1 MTFNELD
8 NLFQTAKAKGRL
20 GDMTFE
26 QFSALGARATGD
38 ETMAEAAQAGPLSNK
53 VRQFNSMLNRGVN
66 ASGAD
71 EFLGNQFGNLA
82 EFVGVNRETGESV
95 GQAIPRMA
103 LDVAPL
109 AAGALALTAGAPVA
123 LAGTI
128 GAGGLALSSALS
140 GLGAYGDT
148 GSLGQ
153 AAVAAATPAIAGRL
167 AQFGG
172 QAAMNYAAKGT
183 SPFLAKL
190 GVKGG
195 TPIAKEVTQTL
206 QGADVLPG
214 TIMAGR
220 VLSSMP
226 DKIFNY
232 LGQQAA
238 VEGGLL
244 GLDVLTQGTDAV
256 FNKDYLFS
264 NVVGNLAF
272 AGMDIGDFRGT
283 KMLPGETYTAP
294 QVKPAT
300 DFMTGPEK
308 LADTFRQTLGDAAT
322 AADRALAERAA
333 GLDIA
338 RQVYTENLISNQQ
351 KLLQESKE
359 LAVGKLTTAWEA
371 QKQVDLSTPDLAP
384 TLVALDKK
392 ADERTDIEKFLVER
406 VAVTPALE
414 RLVTEHNGELKKIQ
428 ANYTRSLNKFQL
440 EPKEE
445 TLFGVPHE
453 ALKLTPEFLA
463 KPLADRTQEDYD
475 KALGGKLSDEGIKIV
490 QGIHRS
496 QAGLPHVIGE
506 NAPYDNYLRAMVDKS
521 VKLNDPLGVVAA
533 VAAARGEVP
542 RMSDKKVKA
551 KVEKGKNQG
560 KKASEVT
567 AEVEKKATA
576 VVVKPKKA
584 TKAEIK
590 KAEAQVVAD
599 KMRDVLNAVPEPV
612 VVKAEGQPTGV
623 DLAVAKRLNGLL
635 SQAEPGK
642 MEDTMFV
649 RFVRGLLVGQ
659 GETID
664 GLKKALNERFGLPI
678 KVNLDELTDGMILTA
693 RAKMRQAPAVKTPE
707 VGVYGEAEL
716 AKDAKVILAN
726 LKKVYG
732 DDAEAGALVDLQAI
746 WDNPAFETFKAKK
759 NAFDVR
765 VEQLQNRIAKKARK
779 SAKAADLPIT
789 AKGKEVDE
797 LDEDDKVDLA
807 GDVEDGTDDAID
819 SFKTPEEEAAAIK
832 EVQMRALLRSGTKI
846 DAEDHDTWWAGLT
859 PAMQKSRTKMAELMY
874 ANLQKAKMAASEGAE
889 MPQVGFQTLKTV
901 DEWADST
908 LEKSGIDAAQVP
920 LYKQAWK
927 ALVDMFQSPEV
938 RVGELTGKEKGAK
951 FARAAGGGFNFGM
964 ADVVDGKI
972 LRPTG
977 KFLSP
982 AKDGTLSELEFRV
995 NGGLF
1000 GPLQKDE
1007 VEFYKLLVPE
1017 AFSGERVHV
1026 QKLWDGLGEME
1037 ESVKVVTYGRDGQTS
1052 DNPQKLRFDE
1062 LSHTFYD
1069 TLTNEEKLAVNSE
1082 VSNTPGT
1089 ELSEIAQLWRQ
1100 RYNELKVKRGAVVDE
1115 YINLKRKDRQNELS
1129 SPDKSLRPTAYYNQI
1144 SPFDTKKFPVVRVD
1158 VVLPDTRGQARGEA
1172 KEGSLWARAAA
1183 ATGTRRPQVVDNKVL
1198 WQQDNLH
1205 ENLPNTV
1212 GWAMVQIVPHP
1223 VTGEKVM
1230 FVGEMQSQWGQKRQ
1244 AYDAETKRMLSRI
1257 KEVES
1262 GYWTSTTDEG
1272 NGYTLMANSAKEA
1285 ETKLLLAREKGSYVP
1300 SNHPLLPIHQN
1311 LILKSVIKEAQKQG
1325 ISKVAVS
1332 DGETAMMTEKHDTN
1346 ARPNYEA
1353 DPDAPITAVGETY
1366 EYNWKIRAPAG
1377 YTRVTDTYN
1386 DKIYKKPDGSFVEL
1400 NVAEP
1405 RYAPKTADDF
1415 SSPGTGLATVRVY
1428 EMPVKRTVKIKE
1440 EGGMRLAYDT
1450 TAPSIM
1456 KKLVGEGMVEDFGVH
1471 KNALGEKGHRQFDV
1485 VDQFGVVSAT
1495 TDTLEHAQMNAD
1507 AFNSD
1512 PNAAGTEGRVWSVR
1526 TGEPPVKGSPVF
1538 RKPDGTPKSSIT
1550 ARVYD
1555 ITSPSERTNYLFAK
1569 QNLGTVYAAALEK
1582 QRQIFFNPE
1591 AVAKLPPAE
1600 RLAVN
1605 ASLLAHEHGHI
1616 FIYKAKQGEFGP
1628 EAKKLIEDYE
1638 TWVKTTD
1645 PRNVTDLVDVMAE
1658 LHLGKKM
1665 KALPG
1670 VADVIT
1676 NLRNNRGQMS
1686 TDEVLANLMGIYA
1699 AGMNK
1704 VKEPSRFMTLMPKVV
1719 RDAFDWVGQQL
1730 QSVSQAV
1737 KLYTK
1742 LGFDSEQIKRAQGV
1756 ADVFDAARRG
1766 ARKAENNMEQL
1777 AVMANLTPGDVVDLG
1792 GKFAEGERYGVSG
1805 KPKSMVQSFLN
1816 NWIFKPAE
1824 VFRPHEFLHKPFV
1837 AMTDVSAAIGD
1848 ETAVALAPM
1857 VGHLGV
1863 KNRLYVDKD
1872 TAWFRI
1878 RKSEQLSK
1886 LTNVIN
1892 IDMQKAEKEGT
1903 GAALEDD
1910 GQGGWKW
1917 NTAKLSPE
1925 NRARWAQAS
1934 KEQQELIA
1942 GFFAKR
1948 QMAMKH
1954 TQGVIL
1960 NSEKGKYVSDLGK
1973 IISGQTAMAGRF
1985 GEGESMAQAIMD
1997 ALGSRDQ
2004 VALSRAL
2011 MATPDETVR
2020 PQLLEMAKA
2029 YQESLNIRKQFYDTR
2044 PNFSSLRRFGAA
2056 VVKYA
2061 KGGKE
2066 ETINYRSAAEA
2077 EAGETARVQDGWT
2090 VKSVKL
2096 NTQGKQE
2103 YKSGLDP
2110 ELKKMLYDKEKRLKD
2125 IIATMPIDDG
2135 LRAELM
2141 SDLNFS
2147 EKLEI
2152 QEAAKDITSVR
2163 AERKFAAGMESL
2175 DVFEQDM
2182 LYITKAIRAAKLSE
2196 LKAKVNSALRHPEA
2210 EMNPDV
2216 VATFKQVFENLLTPS
2231 SPWLQKM
2238 SKANAAWF
2246 LGMNIPGHFAEL
2258 MQPVMTHLP
2267 ELRAMGVSTWEG
2279 SKMIRQAQKEIAAVY
2294 AKAAKDD
2301 LFGKTKGTQYLADY
2315 WDKKDPN
2322 IADLL
2327 RRMVG
2332 KIDQGPLSGAY
2343 QELGFD
2349 QGQLAS
2355 VINGDKPKTPV
2366 ELAAAPFNAIANTSL
2381 KFYSLFTQHNAISAL
2396 ITGYRAARKLGM
2408 NHEEAIARAGL
2419 FDTTVNK
2426 SGGKANRQASAFKGD
2441 GLLGHIFYS
2450 LQGYSTGWFGQLA
2463 MYYQQGFDKQSYPK
2477 LSAAE
2482 RNNAKA
2488 AFRNMLV
2495 AQVGMAGLMGLPFMG
2510 AGMALLEE
2518 LTGEDLRSKLY
2529 EFVDEAT
2536 GDPIIANMATHGMSS
2551 ALADAFGIP
2560 VDLHSRF
2567 ALGGFL
2573 GLNSYDGFSAS
2584 SLFGPTASMINGMWN
2599 MGKAV
2604 IQEHDVG
2611 KALALGGPTGLKNM
2625 AKALSE
2631 EIDPTTG
2638 LEPTMTGSL
2647 IKSLGFKSGQERK
2660 LQELKKIARNLN
2672 EADTRQTKQMAES
2685 IASQLGRGPR
2695 AVQSMLLEN
2704 ANKLA
2709 TGEGQ
2714 EYQQSMRAAVK
2725 SLAQKVAQVVESK
2738 QFPTDYR
2745 ELASRRTAGNL
2756 GEAAQS
2762 LGLNLP
2768 PSTEV
2773 QRELTKMATYQAM
2786 GLSYRPN
2793 VRGAL
2798 ERQQQEFR

>member
-53 VRQFNSMLNRGVN
+53 VRQFNSSLNRVVN

-109 AAGALALTAGAPVA
+109 AAGALALTAGAPAA

-140 GLGAYGDT
+140 GLGSYGDT

-153 AAVAAATPAIAGRL
+153 AAIAAATPAIAGKL

-183 SPFLAKL
+183 SPFLSRL

-195 TPIAKEVTQTL
+195 TPLVKEVTQTL

-264 NVVGNLAF
+264 NIVGNLAF

-300 DFMTGPEK
+300 EFMTGPEK

-322 AADRALAERAA
+322 PADRALAERAA

-351 KLLQESKE
+351 KLLQESKD

-392 ADERTDIEKFLVER
+392 ASERTDIEKFLVER

-414 RLVTEHNGELKKIQ
+414 KLVNNHRGELKKIQ
-428 ANYTRSLNKFQL
+428 DNYTRSLNKFQL

-453 ALKLTPEFLA
+453 TLKLTPEFLS

-475 KALGGKLSDEGIKIV
+475 KALSGKLSDESIKIV
-490 QGIHRS
+490 QGMHRS

-506 NAPYDNYLRAMVDKS
+506 NVPYDNYLRALVDKS
-521 VKLNDPLGVVAA
+521 VKFNDPLGVVAA
-533 VAAARGEVP
+533 VAVARGEVP
-542 RMSDKKVKA
+542 SMNDKKVKA
-551 KVEKGKNQG
+551 EVEKGKKQG
-560 KKASEVT
+560 KTPSQIAANVN
-567 AEVEKKATA
+567 KKATTKLQKQA
-576 VVVKPKKA
+576 NKVELADMPVPNLVSTTTEVVEPRPDYNARPAGESRSDFLIRQDAWDNKYAKTHNNDGTPIKYTVLDETLNNVTKALKSKSLEEQLAAIGTPLELDINNVLKLLINDGWVWDPVQQKMVDSQNRGEPVAQALARLKAKPVQVSLKKP

-590 KAEAQVVAD
+590 KAEAQAVAD
-599 KMRDVLNAVPEPV
+599 KMRDTLNAVPEPV
-612 VVKAEGQPTGV
+612 VVKAEEQPTGN
-623 DLAVAKRLNGLL
+623 DAAVAKRLNGLL

-678 KVNLDELTDGMILTA
+678 KANLDELTDGMILTA
-693 RAKMRQAPAVKTPE
+693 RAKMRQAPAIKTPE

-732 DDAEAGALVDLQAI
+732 DDAEAGALVDLQAL
-746 WDNPAFETFKAKK
+746 WDNPAFDTFKAKK
-759 NAFDVR
+759 NAFDVK
-765 VEQLQNRIAKKARK
+765 VEQLQNRIAKKAKK

-789 AKGKEVDE
+789 AKGKEVED

-807 GDVEDGTDDAID
+807 ENVEEGTEGVID

-832 EVQMRALLRSGTKI
+832 EVQMRALLRSGAKI
-846 DAEDHDTWWAGLT
+846 DAADHDAWWASLT
-859 PAMQKSRTKMAELMY
+859 PAVQKSRTKMAELRY
-874 ANLQKAKMAASEGAE
+874 ANLQKLKATKAPLIKDYFDSLAAHLLSTKGWELRQPDKKDPTFYEIYDSAGKLVGKVERSIEKDVLVLKTISAAMSPSGERLTGQGILNAVYPHDAAFAKASKMTVVSDLIKDATVAKFKQYFGEGETTNGVTQIKMAASEGAE

-920 LYKQAWK
+920 LYKQAWR

-938 RVGELTGKEKGAK
+938 RVGE
-951 FARAAGGGFNFGM
+951 
-964 ADVVDGKI
+964 I
-972 LRPTG
+972 
-977 KFLSP
+977 
-982 AKDGTLSELEFRV
+982 
-995 NGGLF
+995 
-1000 GPLQKDE
+1000 
-1007 VEFYKLLVPE
+1007 
-1017 AFSGERVHV
+1017 
-1026 QKLWDGLGEME
+1026 
-1037 ESVKVVTYGRDGQTS
+1037 
-1052 DNPQKLRFDE
+1052 
-1062 LSHTFYD
+1062 
-1069 TLTNEEKLAVNSE
+1069 TNE
-1082 VSNTPGT
+1082 T
-1089 ELSEIAQLWRQ
+1089 
-1100 RYNELKVKRGAVVDE
+1100 
-1115 YINLKRKDRQNELS
+1115 
-1129 SPDKSLRPTAYYNQI
+1129 
-1144 SPFDTKKFPVVRVD
+1144 
-1158 VVLPDTRGQARGEA
+1158 
-1172 KEGSLWARAAA
+1172 
-1183 ATGTRRPQVVDNKVL
+1183 
-1198 WQQDNLH
+1198 
-1205 ENLPNTV
+1205 
-1212 GWAMVQIVPHP
+1212 
-1223 VTGEKVM
+1223 
-1230 FVGEMQSQWGQKRQ
+1230 
-1244 AYDAETKRMLSRI
+1244 
-1257 KEVES
+1257 
-1262 GYWTSTTDEG
+1262 
-1272 NGYTLMANSAKEA
+1272 
-1285 ETKLLLAREKGSYVP
+1285 
-1300 SNHPLLPIHQN
+1300 
-1311 LILKSVIKEAQKQG
+1311 
-1325 ISKVAVS
+1325 
-1332 DGETAMMTEKHDTN
+1332 
-1346 ARPNYEA
+1346 
-1353 DPDAPITAVGETY
+1353 
-1366 EYNWKIRAPAG
+1366 
-1377 YTRVTDTYN
+1377 
-1386 DKIYKKPDGSFVEL
+1386 
-1400 NVAEP
+1400 
-1405 RYAPKTADDF
+1405 
-1415 SSPGTGLATVRVY
+1415 
-1428 EMPVKRTVKIKE
+1428 
-1440 EGGMRLAYDT
+1440 
-1450 TAPSIM
+1450 
-1456 KKLVGEGMVEDFGVH
+1456 
-1471 KNALGEKGHRQFDV
+1471 
-1485 VDQFGVVSAT
+1485 
-1495 TDTLEHAQMNAD
+1495 
-1507 AFNSD
+1507 
-1512 PNAAGTEGRVWSVR
+1512 
-1526 TGEPPVKGSPVF
+1526 
-1538 RKPDGTPKSSIT
+1538 
-1550 ARVYD
+1550 
-1555 ITSPSERTNYLFAK
+1555 K
-1569 QNLGTVYAAALEK
+1569 QNLGTIYAAALEK

-1591 AVAKLPPAE
+1591 ALAKLPPAE

-1658 LHLGKKM
+1658 LHLGKAVKN
-1665 KALPG
+1665 LPG

-1676 NLRNNRGQMS
+1676 NLRNNRSQMD
-1686 TDEVLANLMGIYA
+1686 TDEVLANLLGVYA

-1766 ARKAENNMEQL
+1766 ARKAEENMEQL

-1886 LTNVIN
+1886 LTNAMN

-1985 GEGESMAQAIMD
+1985 GEGESMAQAIMN
-1997 ALGSRDQ
+1997 ALGSGDQ

-2584 SLFGPTASMINGMWN
+2584 SLFGPTASMVNGMWN

-2793 VRGAL
+2793 VGGAL

>member
-1 MTFNELD
+1 MTFDELD
-8 NLFQTAKAKGRL
+8 NLYQNAKSKGRL
-20 GDMTFE
+20 GNMTFE
-26 QFSALGARATGD
+26 QFSAMGAQATGD
-38 ETMAEAAQAGPLSNK
+38 KTMAEVAQAGPLSNK
-53 VRQFNSMLNRGVN
+53 VRQFNSSLNRVVN

-71 EFLGNQFGNLA
+71 EFLGRQVGNLA

-109 AAGALALTAGAPVA
+109 AAAALLPAAAPAALVGAV
-123 LAGTI
+123 
-128 GAGGLALSSALS
+128 GAGGLAAASALS
-140 GLGAYGDT
+140 GLGAYGQT
-148 GSLGQ
+148 GNLGQ
-153 AAVAAATPAIAGRL
+153 AGVAAATPFLAGRL
-167 AQFGG
+167 AKFGG
-172 QAAMNYAAKGT
+172 EKALEYAAKGT

-190 GVKGG
+190 GVTGG
-195 TPIAKEVTQTL
+195 TPFAGKLVGKTL

-214 TIMAGR
+214 TTMAGR
-220 VLSSMP
+220 VLETMP

-264 NVVGNLAF
+264 NVIGNLAF
-272 AGMDIGDFRGT
+272 AGMDVGDFRGK

-294 QVKPAT
+294 EVKPAT
-300 DFMTGPEK
+300 EFMTGPEK

-322 AADRALAERAA
+322 AADRAIAERAV

-338 RQVYTENLISNQQ
+338 RQAYTENLIVGQQ
-351 KLLQESKE
+351 DLLNKSKATA
-359 LAVGKLTTAWEA
+359 LDKLTKAWED
-371 QKQVDLSTPDLAP
+371 QKRADLSTPELAP
-384 TLVALDKK
+384 TLVALNKP
-392 ADERTDIEKFLVER
+392 AAERTEIEKFLVAR
-406 VAVTPALE
+406 VDAIPALSKLWE
-414 RLVTEHNGELKKIQ
+414 THNTEVKQ
-428 ANYTRSLNKFQL
+428 AQTNHAKSLNRFQL
-440 EPKEE
+440 SPSEE

-453 ALKLTPEFLA
+453 TLKLTPEFLA
-463 KPLADRTQEDYD
+463 KPIAERTPEDYG
-475 KALGGKLSDEGIKIV
+475 KALGGKLSFEGWNIV
-490 QGIHRS
+490 RGIQRS

-506 NAPYDNYLRAMVDKS
+506 NVPYDNYLRAMVDKS

-542 RMSDKKVKA
+542 RMTDKKVKA
-551 KVEKGKNQG
+551 VVDKGKKQG
-560 KKASEVT
+560 KKASEVK

-576 VVVKPKKA
+576 AVVKPKKT

-590 KAEAQVVAD
+590 KAEAQAVAD
-599 KMRDVLNAVPEPV
+599 RMRDVLDNVPEPV
-612 VVKAEGQPTGV
+612 VVKAEGQPTGIET
-623 DLAVAKRLNGLL
+623 AVALRLKGLL
-635 SQAEPGK
+635 SQAAQ
-642 MEDTMFV
+642 MTDTKFV
-649 RFVRGLLVGQ
+649 NFVRGSLTG
-659 GETID
+659 GGKAID
-664 GLKKALNERFGLPI
+664 GLYKVLNERFGLPI
-678 KVNLDELTDGMILTA
+678 KTNLDDLTDGMILTA

-716 AKDAKVILAN
+716 AKDAKAILKT
-726 LKKVYG
+726 LKIYS
-732 DDAEAGALVDLQAI
+732 DDAEAAGLIALQSI
-746 WDNPAFETFKAKK
+746 WSNPDFETYKAKK

-765 VEQLQNRIAKKARK
+765 VEQIQNRASTKARAD
-779 SAKAADLPIT
+779 AKAADLPIT
-789 AKGKEVDE
+789 AKGKEVDK

-807 GDVEDGTDDAID
+807 DAVEDGTENVID
-819 SFKTPEEEAAAIK
+819 SFKTPEEEKAAIL
-832 EVQMRALLRSGTKI
+832 RGLLRKGTTV
-846 DAEDHDTWWAGLT
+846 DETGHDTWWAGLT
-859 PAMQKSRTKMAELMY
+859 PAMQKTRKQAAELLYKDMMKP
-874 ANLQKAKMAASEGAE
+874 KATKAPLIKDYFDSLAAHLLSTKGWELRQPDKKDPTFYEIYDSTGKLVGKVERSIKKDVLVLKTISAAMSPSGERLTGQGILNAVYSHDAAFAKAGKMTVVSDLIKDSTVAKFKQYFGEGETTNGVTQIKMAASEGAE
-889 MPQVGFQTLKTV
+889 SPQIGFQTLKTV

-908 LEKSGIDAAQVP
+908 LEKSGIDEAQVP

-938 RVGELTGKEKGAK
+938 RVGE
-951 FARAAGGGFNFGM
+951 
-964 ADVVDGKI
+964 I
-972 LRPTG
+972 
-977 KFLSP
+977 
-982 AKDGTLSELEFRV
+982 
-995 NGGLF
+995 
-1000 GPLQKDE
+1000 
-1007 VEFYKLLVPE
+1007 
-1017 AFSGERVHV
+1017 
-1026 QKLWDGLGEME
+1026 
-1037 ESVKVVTYGRDGQTS
+1037 
-1052 DNPQKLRFDE
+1052 
-1062 LSHTFYD
+1062 
-1069 TLTNEEKLAVNSE
+1069 
-1082 VSNTPGT
+1082 
-1089 ELSEIAQLWRQ
+1089 
-1100 RYNELKVKRGAVVDE
+1100 
-1115 YINLKRKDRQNELS
+1115 
-1129 SPDKSLRPTAYYNQI
+1129 
-1144 SPFDTKKFPVVRVD
+1144 
-1158 VVLPDTRGQARGEA
+1158 
-1172 KEGSLWARAAA
+1172 
-1183 ATGTRRPQVVDNKVL
+1183 
-1198 WQQDNLH
+1198 
-1205 ENLPNTV
+1205 
-1212 GWAMVQIVPHP
+1212 
-1223 VTGEKVM
+1223 
-1230 FVGEMQSQWGQKRQ
+1230 
-1244 AYDAETKRMLSRI
+1244 
-1257 KEVES
+1257 
-1262 GYWTSTTDEG
+1262 TDE
-1272 NGYTLMANSAKEA
+1272 T
-1285 ETKLLLAREKGSYVP
+1285 
-1300 SNHPLLPIHQN
+1300 
-1311 LILKSVIKEAQKQG
+1311 
-1325 ISKVAVS
+1325 
-1332 DGETAMMTEKHDTN
+1332 
-1346 ARPNYEA
+1346 
-1353 DPDAPITAVGETY
+1353 
-1366 EYNWKIRAPAG
+1366 
-1377 YTRVTDTYN
+1377 
-1386 DKIYKKPDGSFVEL
+1386 
-1400 NVAEP
+1400 
-1405 RYAPKTADDF
+1405 
-1415 SSPGTGLATVRVY
+1415 
-1428 EMPVKRTVKIKE
+1428 
-1440 EGGMRLAYDT
+1440 
-1450 TAPSIM
+1450 
-1456 KKLVGEGMVEDFGVH
+1456 
-1471 KNALGEKGHRQFDV
+1471 
-1485 VDQFGVVSAT
+1485 
-1495 TDTLEHAQMNAD
+1495 
-1507 AFNSD
+1507 
-1512 PNAAGTEGRVWSVR
+1512 
-1526 TGEPPVKGSPVF
+1526 
-1538 RKPDGTPKSSIT
+1538 
-1550 ARVYD
+1550 
-1555 ITSPSERTNYLFAK
+1555 K

-1591 AVAKLPPAE
+1591 ALAKLPPAE

-1645 PRNVTDLVDVMAE
+1645 PQNVTDLVDVMAE

-1676 NLRNNRGQMS
+1676 NLRNNRSQMD
-1686 TDEVLANLMGIYA
+1686 TDEVLANLLGIYA
-1699 AGMNK
+1699 AGTNK
-1704 VKEPSRFMTLMPKVV
+1704 VKEPSRLMTLMPKVV

-1766 ARKAENNMEQL
+1766 ARKAEENMEQL

-1805 KPKSMVQSFLN
+1805 KPKSMAQSFLN

-1824 VFRPHEFLHKPFV
+1824 VFRPHEFLHKPFT

-1892 IDMQKAEKEGT
+1892 IDLQKAEKAGT

-1917 NTAKLSPE
+1917 NTTKLSPE
-1925 NRARWAQAS
+1925 SRARWAQAS

-1948 QMAMKH
+1948 QMSMKH

-1973 IISGQTAMAGRF
+1973 IIAGQTAMAGRF
-1985 GEGESMAQAIMD
+1985 GEGEGMAQAIMD
-1997 ALGSRDQ
+1997 ALGGGDQ
-2004 VALSRAL
+2004 AALAKAL

-2029 YQESLNIRKQFYDTR
+2029 YQESLNTRKQFYDTR

-2056 VVKYA
+2056 VVKYV
-2061 KGGKE
+2061 KDGKE

-2077 EAGETARVQDGWT
+2077 EAGETMRVQEGWA

-2125 IIATMPIDDG
+2125 IIGTMPIDEG

-2216 VATFKQVFENLLTPS
+2216 VATFKQVFENLLAPS

-2279 SKMIRQAQKEIAAVY
+2279 SKMIRQAQKEIAVVY

-2315 WDKKDPN
+2315 WDKKDPE

-2343 QELGFD
+2343 QDLGFD

-2355 VINGDKPKTPV
+2355 VMNGDKPKSLG
-2366 ELAAAPFNAIANTSL
+2366 ELVAAPFNALSNGSL

-2396 ITGYRAARKLGM
+2396 ITGYRAAKKLGM
-2408 NHEEAIARAGL
+2408 THEEAIARAGL

-2463 MYYQQGFDKQSYPK
+2463 MYHQQGFSKDSYPK

-2510 AGMALLEE
+2510 AGIALLEE

-2529 EFVDEAT
+2529 GIVDEAT

-2551 ALADAFGIP
+2551 AIADAFGIP

-2584 SLFGPTASMINGMWN
+2584 SLFGPTASMVNGMWN
-2599 MGKAV
+2599 MGKTLA
-2604 IQEHDVG
+2604 QEHDVG

-2631 EIDPTTG
+2631 EVSPTTG
-2638 LEPTMTGSL
+2638 LEPTMTESL

-2672 EADTRQTKQMAES
+2672 ESDTRQTKQMAES
-2685 IASQLGRGPR
+2685 IASQLGRGPK
-2695 AVQSMLLEN
+2695 VTQSLLLEN

-2714 EYQQSMRAAVK
+2714 QYQLSMQAAVK
-2725 SLAQKVAQVVESK
+2725 SLAQKVAQVVES
-2738 QFPTDYR
+2738 QRFPTDYR

-2756 GEAAQS
+2756 SGAAQS
-2762 LGLNLP
+2762 IGLELP

-2773 QRELTKMATYQAM
+2773 QKELTKMATYRAM
-2786 GLSYRPN
+2786 GLSYKPN
-2793 VRGAL
+2793 VRAAL